1 MKKRVLSIIL
11 TLCMVLA
18 LVPIMPVT
26 VSAASAGYTFLAGTA
41 GANDKEGPAKLIDG
55 DTGTKWC
62 VTSFKS
68 AKIIFET
75 TSAINVSGYSITT
88 GNDNAENK
96 GRNPKSWVLYGC
108 NDYSES
114 TGTGTWGPIHSV
126 TDDAVLKDKNYTTY
140 SYVFDKTTTAYKYF
154 KLEISAIQSGTVMQM
169 SEFELT
175 DCEHTWTKSTTNP
188 TCTEGGYTRT
198 SCTVCNGVKEVSNYT
213 DPLGHDF
220 GEDGICT
227 RCRQHYCTFDISK
240 GTVRILDDE
249 TNQGK
254 LKVLYG
260 SEEPLLNIDP
270 ETLFTVTGSTTQY
283 ELKVETAKPVTI
295 KAKDLRIN
303 MDSTKYSYAMLLHGK
318 DGIAD
323 VTLILEGTNTLKGGK
338 EKAGITAGKG
348 KKLTIEGDGSLT
360 ATGGPRA
367 AGIGGECNSS
377 CGIIIINSGTVTA
390 NGGSDGAGIGGGGV
404 YGQSTGGGG
413 GTVIITGG
421 TVNATGNNGADIGGG
436 VDNNTGTVIIT
447 GGNVTAANNNKTG
460 NAGIKP
466 TDNGALEAYGEF
478 TIPVD
483 LMIPEG
489 TLIVPEGVTMTIPE
503 GVELTNDST
512 ITNSGTIANN
522 GAIVN
527 NYTIINDGTIANN
540 GAIYVNGTFEG
551 TADNLY
557 YPLTVTNATANGD
570 TSEYNGTTYAKLGS
584 EITLSYTVPEG
595 YYFTGWNVNST
606 ALTVADDKFTMPAE
620 PLTVTAQFKYAN
632 YTVKFNTVGGS
643 NIEDKTNVKWSDTVL
658 DGVANPTK
666 TGYSF
671 VGWKCGDKLV
681 TATTTCGELAS
692 ADDITEI
699 VLVARWT
706 DNSLFV
712 TKENLMRVFTP
723 NGEGIPDSIGKLV
736 FGKNSN
742 KAAQEWYILGQDSGV
757 TGDNTIIF
765 AASPLATNQKFALSK
780 SNITDSSLWSDCVYT
795 ESTPQ
800 IVSSNHYGASEL
812 RKALKAMAVDSNY
825 FTAAEQSLM
834 NVTTVTTSAFSG
846 PGVTVKYTT
855 KDKLYALQSELN
867 SQKLWAGS
875 DDSTALAISSYWNSG
890 ESFWLRSPHYNSPLS
905 AYPGCFVDLSSI
917 VADFA
922 VQPAANLN
930 LTNVLFASATTAA
943 YDAVSSGSITAGT
956 AMTLRLDGS
965 DKAIGTVI
973 YDTADG
979 LILAKKSANA
989 EGTVSLVVQSN
1000 NGTDNFYY
1008 SLPVDGTAAVSA
1020 EQIKTACGISDLSLA
1035 DCEIWLETT
1044 IDNVSYAKTAEEKDI
1059 EIISSVEI
1067 TGVKPV
1073 AGEELSTNAVC
1084 ATTGIATTAPAI
1096 TYTSNGAQVTG
1107 TANWNTT
1114 YKAEVTLG
1122 VIATGDT
1129 LYMFGDTVSVI
1140 VDGEVLTSAIA
1151 PNSDGTLT
1159 VSKEFTTGNRKLV
1172 SVTAPTA
1179 PTTFTTYY
1187 GFEGYDEIL
1196 TNGGNKELG
1205 KLATVTFNGT
1215 SKPTSAN
1222 MNVIWT
1228 VESGNGV
1235 YNKTPYAKNT
1245 FRWTILAEEFANYDA
1260 TDCAGYDAATGTITG
1275 TVEITNKAATPVTI
1289 TGTDTTVY
1297 YTGAEIDVSQYFEI
1311 DQNAGAATYS
1321 ILGGG
1326 NGVGTLDG
1334 KMLTVNE
1341 LGVFPIMV
1349 STAAD
1354 GIYSRG
1360 AAVAVLTVKYDINRE
1375 YDFDGNGTADII
1387 DLVRLKKIT
1396 SGVAESNGA
1405 SPDLDGSGKPDAA
1418 DLTIFKKF
1426 LFGNINVKSAIK
1438 LRAAVERLI
1447 TDPAGGRITLDNDID
1462 LGAKSLE
1469 FYNSNSETPSGEI
1482 TLDLNSHML
1491 SGTDTTTYGKNAL
1504 ILSVNQTALNIENGA
1519 LELMYTK
1526 VTNPN
1531 KYVIFNVN
1539 GILRLKNCMVNSND
1553 SVADS
1558 AAVFAEQSS
1567 VELEN
1572 CDLFGGSDLSST
1584 GKLITVYANGATI
1597 TATGDVSAENYFLC
1611 RDFGE
1616 NTPWSLTLKAGGIY
1630 SFNGTKVNVTED
1642 TTYSSG
1648 SETLP
1653 GWIKLY

>member
-26 VSAASAGYTFLAGTA
+26 VSAESAGYTVLAGS
-41 GANDKEGPAKLIDG
+41 GGNNNEGHEKLVDRDIN
-55 DTGTKWC
+55 TKWC
-62 VTSFKS
+62 TPFIDN
-68 AKIIFET
+68 AYIIFET
-75 TSAINVSGYSITT
+75 ATEINVSGYSITT
-88 GNDNAENK
+88 GNDNAEYN

-108 NDYSES
+108 NDYPES
-114 TGTGTWGPIHSV
+114 GGTWAEIHSV
-126 TDDAVLKDKNYTTY
+126 TDDTVLKDKNETTY

-154 KLEISAIQSGTVMQM
+154 KLVISAIQSGSTMQM
-169 SEFELT
+169 SEFVLT
-175 DCEHTWTKSTTNP
+175 DCDHSWNTETKEP
-188 TCTEGGYTRT
+188 TCTEGGYTT
-198 SCTVCNGVKEVSNYT
+198 TICTVCNGVKEASSNT
-213 DPLGHDF
+213 EPLGHVY
-220 GEDGICT
+220 GEDSICT
-227 RCRQHYCTFDISK
+227 RCGRYYYTFDISK

-249 TNQGK
+249 TNPGK

-260 SEEPLLNIDP
+260 SEEPLLNIGP
-270 ETLFTVTGSTTQY
+270 KTVFTVTGSTTQN
-283 ELKVETAKPVTI
+283 ELKVETAKPVTV
-295 KAKDLRIN
+295 KAKDLTIN
-303 MDSTKYSYAMLLHGK
+303 MNPSKYSYALLLHGK

-323 VTLILEGTNTLKGGK
+323 VTLILEGTNILKGGK
-338 EKAGITAGKG
+338 EKAGITAGIG

-360 ATGGPRA
+360 ATGGSLA
-367 AGIGGECNSS
+367 AGIGGECNNS

-390 NGGSDGAGIGGGGV
+390 NGADGGAGIGGGGR
-404 YGQSTGGGG
+404 YTQATGGGG

-421 TVNATGNNGADIGGG
+421 TVNATGTNGGADIGGG
-436 VDNNTGTVIIT
+436 VDNSTGTVIIT

-466 TDNGALEAYGEF
+466 TDNGALEAYGDF
-478 TIPVD
+478 T
-483 LMIPEG
+483 
-489 TLIVPEGVTMTIPE
+489 VPTNLTIPE
-503 GVELTNDST
+503 GKPLTVPENVIMTIPAGVALTNDST
-512 ITNSGTIANN
+512 IINNGTIN
-522 GAIVN
+522 
-527 NYTIINDGTIANN
+527 NN
-540 GAIYVNGTFEG
+540 GAIYVNGTFQG

-712 TKENLMRVFTP
+712 TKQNLMNVFTP
-723 NGEGIPDSIGKLV
+723 NSEGIPESIGKLV

-742 KAAQEWYILGQDSGV
+742 KTAQEWYILGKDSGV
-757 TGDNTIIF
+757 AGDNTIIF

-780 SNITDSSLWSDCVYT
+780 GILSDSSLWSDCNYVATTNTIGVVY
-795 ESTPQ
+795 
-800 IVSSNHYGASEL
+800 SSHYGASEL
-812 RKALKAMAVDSNY
+812 RKALKAMAVDSSY
-825 FTAAEQSLM
+825 FTSAEQSLM
-834 NVTTVTTSAFSG
+834 NLTKVTTLDTYYG
-846 PGVTVKYTT
+846 LGVTVEYKTE
-855 KDKLYALQSELN
+855 DKLYALQGNLDN
-867 SQKLWAGS
+867 NNILWAGS
-875 DDSTALAISSYWNSG
+875 DDGTALAMESYWNSG
-890 ESFWLRSPHYNSPLS
+890 DDFWLRTARDLYVIG
-905 AYPGCFVDLSSI
+905 AYPGDYVDIAS
-917 VADFA
+917 VANKYA

-930 LTNVLFASATTAA
+930 LTNVLFASAATAA

-979 LILAKKSANA
+979 LILAEKSANA

-1008 SLPVDGTAAVSA
+1008 SLPVNGTTAVSA
-1020 EQIKTACGISDLSLA
+1020 EQIKTACGISDFSLA

-1044 IDNVSYAKTAEEKDI
+1044 IDNVSYAKMAEAKDI

-1084 ATTGIATTAPAI
+1084 TTAGIATTAPAI
-1096 TYTSNGAQVTG
+1096 TYTANGAVATG

-1114 YKAEVTLG
+1114 YKAEVTLE
-1122 VIATGDT
+1122 VIPTGDT
-1129 LYMFGDTVSVI
+1129 FYMFGDTVSVT

-1151 PNSDGTLT
+1151 PNSDGRLT
-1159 VSKEFTTGNRKLV
+1159 VTKEYTTGNRKLV

-1179 PTTFTTYY
+1179 PTTFNTYY
-1187 GFEGYDEIL
+1187 GFKGYNEIL
-1196 TNGGNKELG
+1196 TNGGNNELG
-1205 KLATVTFNGT
+1205 NQATVTFKGT
-1215 SKPTSAN
+1215 SEPTTAN
-1222 MNVIWT
+1222 MNVKWT
-1228 VESGNGV
+1228 VESSNGV
-1235 YNKTPYAKNT
+1235 YNNKPYAKNT
-1245 FRWTILAEEFANYDA
+1245 FRWTIPAAELANYDA
-1260 TDCAGYDAATGTITG
+1260 TECAEYDAATGTITG

-1297 YTGAEIDVSQYFEI
+1297 YTGAEIDVSKYFEI
-1311 DQNAGAATYS
+1311 DKNAGAATYS
-1321 ILGGG
+1321 IIGGG
-1326 NGVGTLDG
+1326 NGVGTLNG
-1334 KMLTVNE
+1334 TMLTVNE
-1341 LGVFPIMV
+1341 LGVFPIKV
-1349 STAAD
+1349 DTAAN

-1375 YDFDGNGTADII
+1375 YDFDGNGTADIL

-1396 SGVAESNGA
+1396 SGVAQSDGA
-1405 SPDLDGSGKPDAA
+1405 DPDLDGSGKADAA

-1447 TDPAGGRITLDNDID
+1447 TDPAGGRITLDKDID
-1462 LGAKSLE
+1462 LGAKGLE

-1482 TLDLNSHML
+1482 TLDLNRHML
-1491 SGTDTTTYGKNAL
+1491 SGTDTTTFGKNAL

-1519 LELMYTK
+1519 LELMYTED
-1526 VTNPN
+1526 TNPN

-1539 GILRLKNCMVNSND
+1539 GILRLKNCTVNSNV

-1572 CDLFGGSDLSST
+1572 CDLFGGSDLSGT
-1584 GKLITVYANGATI
+1584 GDLITVYSKGATI
-1597 TATGDVSAENYFLC
+1597 TATGKVSVKNYFLC
-1611 RDFGE
+1611 RDIDE
-1616 NTPWSLTLKAGGIY
+1616 NTPWSLTLKAGGTY
-1630 SFNGTKVNVTED
+1630 SFNGENVSATED

-1648 SETLP
+1648 TEMLP
-1653 GWIKLY
+1653 GWIKSY

>member
-1 MKKRVLSIIL
+1 MKKRILSILLAICL
-11 TLCMVLA
+11 TFTLLPTYVF
-18 LVPIMPVT
+18 
-26 VSAASAGYTFLAGTA
+26 AAENTYNYLDGTA

-88 GNDNAENK
+88 GNDNASNP
-96 GRNPKSWVLYGC
+96 GRNPKSWVLSGC
-108 NDYSES
+108 NDYSKS
-114 TGTGTWGPIHSV
+114 TGDGTWEPIHSV
-126 TDDAVLKDKNYTTY
+126 TEDEVLVDKNYTKY
-140 SYVFDKTTTAYKYF
+140 SYVFDKTEAAYKYF

-175 DCEHTWTKSTTNP
+175 DCNHVWTTSTTNP
-188 TCTEGGYTRT
+188 TCTEGGSTRT
-198 SCTVCNGVKEVSNYT
+198 SCTVCNGVKEVSKNNE
-213 DPLGHDF
+213 PLGHDF

-227 RCRQHYCTFDISK
+227 RCGQHYCTFDISQ
-240 GTVRILDDE
+240 GNVRIFDDE
-249 TNQGK
+249 NNPGK
-254 LKVLYG
+254 IKVLYG
-260 SEEPLLNIDP
+260 NRETLLNIDP
-270 ETLFTVTGSTTQY
+270 ETVITVTGSTKQY
-283 ELKVETAKPVTI
+283 ELKVETDTPVTI
-295 KAKDLRIN
+295 KASDLSI
-303 MDSTKYSYAMLLHGK
+303 DSSARQYSYAMVLIGSNNS
-318 DGIAD
+318 AD
-323 VTLILEGTNTLKGGK
+323 VTLILEGENTFIGGYHRTGIA
-338 EKAGITAGKG
+338 AGEG

-360 ATGGPRA
+360 ATGAFGA
-367 AGIGGECNSS
+367 AGIGGEVNCP
-377 CGIIIINSGTVTA
+377 CGTIIINSGTVTA
-390 NGGSDGAGIGGGGV
+390 TGGNNAAGIGGGGKN
-404 YGQSTGGGG
+404 GQSTGGAG

-447 GGNVTAANNNKTG
+447 GGTVNATNKTG

-483 LMIPEG
+483 LTIPEG
-489 TLIVPEGVTMTIPE
+489 TLTVPAGVTMTIPA
-503 GVELTNDST
+503 GVALT
-512 ITNSGTIANN
+512 
-522 GAIVN
+522 
-527 NYTIINDGTIANN
+527 NDGTIINNGTINNN
-540 GAIYVNGTFEG
+540 GAIYVNGSFEG

-557 YPLTVTNATANGD
+557 YPLTVTNATASGD
-570 TSEYNGTTYAKLGS
+570 TAEYKGTTFAKVGS
-584 EITLSYTVPEG
+584 NISLSYTAPEG
-595 YYFTGWNVNST
+595 YYFTGWNVSSSLISVEN
-606 ALTVADDKFTMPAE
+606 DIFTMPAE

-643 NIEDKTNVKWSDTVL
+643 TIEDKTNVKWSDTVL

-692 ADDITEI
+692 TDDITEI

-712 TKENLMRVFTP
+712 TKENLMTVFTP
-723 NGEGIPDSIGKLV
+723 NSEGIPESIGKLV

-742 KAAQEWYILGQDSGV
+742 KAAQEWYILGKDSGV

-765 AASPLATNQKFALSK
+765 AASPLATNQKFALSRDHLRD
-780 SNITDSSLWSDCVYT
+780 TELWFDCVYT
-795 ESTPQ
+795 GTTPF

-812 RKALKAMAVDSNY
+812 RKALKAMAVDSSY
-825 FTAAEQSLM
+825 FTSAEQNLM
-834 NVTTVTTSAFSG
+834 NYTSVKTLDTNNYPSVTEI
-846 PGVTVKYTT
+846 YTT
-855 KDKLYALQSELN
+855 TDKLYALQGEYE
-867 SQKLWAGS
+867 SQKLLAGS
-875 DDSTALAISSYWNSG
+875 DDGTALAMSSYWSDG
-890 ESFWLRSPHYNSPLS
+890 DHFWLRTPNGLS
-905 AYPGCFVDLSSI
+905 AMKVFPGDVVYTTLVIDTS
-917 VADFA
+917 A

-930 LTNVLFASATTAA
+930 LTNVLFASAATAA

-965 DKAIGTVI
+965 DKAIGTVM
-973 YDTADG
+973 YDTVDG
-979 LILAKKSANA
+979 LILAEKSPNA
-989 EGTVSLVVQSN
+989 EGTVSLVVQGN

-1020 EQIKTACGISDLSLA
+1020 EQIKTALGISEFSLA

-1044 IDNVSYAKTAEEKDI
+1044 IDNLSYAKTAEAKDI

-1067 TGVKPV
+1067 TGVKPF
-1073 AGEELSTNAVC
+1073 AGEELKTTAVC
-1084 ATTGIATTAPAI
+1084 TTPGIATTAPAI
-1096 TYTSNGAQVTG
+1096 TYTANGAEVTG
-1107 TANWNTT
+1107 TAEWNKT
-1114 YKAEVTLG
+1114 YKAEVTLE

-1129 LYMFGDTVSVI
+1129 FYMFGDTVSVT
-1140 VDGEVLTSAIA
+1140 VDGEVLTSSVA
-1151 PNSDGTLT
+1151 PNSDGSLT
-1159 VSKEFTTGNRKLV
+1159 VTKEFDTGNRKLV

-1179 PTTFTTYY
+1179 PSTFENYY

-1215 SKPTSAN
+1215 SEPTTAN
-1222 MNVIWT
+1222 MNVKWT
-1228 VESGNGV
+1228 VESSNGV
-1235 YNKTPYAKNT
+1235 YNNKPYAKNT
-1245 FRWTILAEEFANYDA
+1245 FRWTIPAAELANYDA
-1260 TDCAGYDAATGTITG
+1260 TECAEYDAATGTITG

-1311 DQNAGAATYS
+1311 DKNAGAATYS
-1321 ILGGG
+1321 IIGG
-1326 NGVGTLDG
+1326 NGVGTLNG
-1334 KMLTVNE
+1334 TMLTVNE
-1341 LGVFPIMV
+1341 AGAFAIKVD
-1349 STAAD
+1349 TAAN
-1354 GIYSRG
+1354 GIYSKG
-1360 AAVAVLTVKYDINRE
+1360 AAVAVLTVKYDLNRE
-1375 YDFDGNGTADII
+1375 YDFDGNSTADIL
-1387 DLVRLKKIT
+1387 DLVRLKKIIA
-1396 SGVAESNGA
+1396 GVAQSEGA
-1405 SPDLDGSGKPDAA
+1405 DPDLDGSGKADAA

-1447 TDPAGGRITLDNDID
+1447 ADPAGGRITFDNDID
-1462 LGAKSLE
+1462 LGAEGLE

-1482 TLDLNSHML
+1482 TLDLNRHML

-1519 LELMYTK
+1519 LKLMYTE

-1531 KYVIFNVN
+1531 KYAIFNVN
-1539 GILRLKNCMVNSND
+1539 GILRLKNCTVNSDD
-1553 SVADS
+1553 SAVDS
-1558 AAVFAEQSS
+1558 AAVFAAQSS

-1572 CDLFGGSDLSST
+1572 CDLFGGLDSGD
-1584 GKLITVYANGATI
+1584 GDLITVYANGATI
-1597 TATGDVSAENYFLC
+1597 TATGNVSVENYFLC
-1611 RDFGE
+1611 RDYN
-1616 NTPWSLTLKAGGIY
+1616 NTPWSLTLKAGGEY
-1630 SFNGTKVNVTED
+1630 SFNGENVSVTED

-1648 SETLP
+1648 TETLP
-1653 GWIKLY
+1653 NWFYQSIF